1 LAGRRALAQK
11 GAMSES
17 TLPRAA
23 RLLGLAGLIPTLA
36 MLAALLALPDWRD
49 GVAKA
54 GLAYGAVI
62 ASFVG
67 GAWWGLAARA
77 ETVAPRLLALSVLP
91 SLMAWPALLVPP
103 ATGLL
108 VLAVIFAS
116 LLPTDRRL
124 VAEGVAP
131 SWWLALRRPL
141 SWGMAVL
148 HLAGA
153 AILVVTAPG
162 DTLLP

>member
-1 LAGRRALAQK
+1 
-11 GAMSES
+11 MSES
-17 TLPRAA
+17 ILPRAA
-23 RLLGLAGLIPTLA
+23 RLLGLAGLIPTVA
-36 MLAALLALPDWRD
+36 MLAGLLLLPDWREPI
-49 GVAKA
+49 AKA
-54 GLAYGAVI
+54 ALAYGAVI

-77 ETVAPRLLALSVLP
+77 ETVAPRLLVLSVLP

-108 VLAVIFAS
+108 LLGVVFAA

-124 VAEGVAP
+124 VEGGIAP
-131 SWWLALRRPL
+131 GWWMALRRPL

-153 AILVVTAPG
+153 AILAATGPG
-162 DTLLP
+162 QAWTP

>member
-1 LAGRRALAQK
+1 
-11 GAMSES
+11 MSES

-23 RLLGLAGLIPTLA
+23 RQLGLAGLIPTVGMIA
-36 MLAALLALPDWRD
+36 GLLLLPDWREPI
-49 GVAKA
+49 AQA

-77 ETVAPRLLALSVLP
+77 ETVAPRLLVLSVLP
-91 SLMAWPALLVPP
+91 SLMAWPALLAPP

-108 VLAVIFAS
+108 MLAVVFAA

-124 VAEGVAP
+124 VAEGIAP
-131 SWWLALRRPL
+131 GWWMDLRRPL

-153 AILVVTAPG
+153 GILAFTGTGAA
-162 DTLLP
+162 LLP

>member
-1 LAGRRALAQK
+1 
-11 GAMSES
+11 MSES

-23 RLLGLAGLIPTLA
+23 RLLGLSGLIPTLA
-36 MLAALLALPDWRD
+36 MLAVMVALPEWR
-49 GVAKA
+49 GAA
-54 GLAYGAVI
+54 AAAALGYGAII

-77 ETVAPRLLALSVLP
+77 EVVAPRLLVLSVLP
-91 SLMAWPALLVPP
+91 SLSAWPAVLMPP

-108 VLAVIFAS
+108 LLAVIFAA

-124 VAEGVAP
+124 VADGVAP
-131 SWWLALRRPL
+131 GWWMALRRPL
-141 SWGMAVL
+141 SWGMAAL

-153 AILVVTAPG
+153 GILIFTGSGGA
-162 DTLLP
+162 LLP

>member
-1 LAGRRALAQK
+1 
-11 GAMSES
+11 MTDSP
-17 TLPRAA
+17 LPRAA

-36 MLAALLALPDWRD
+36 MVAVLALWPEMGAWA
-49 GVAKA
+49 AKA
-54 GLAYGAVI
+54 GAAYGAVI

-67 GAWWGLAARA
+67 GTWWGLAARA
-77 ETVAPRLLALSVLP
+77 EAVQQRLLVLSVVP
-91 SLMAWPALLVPP
+91 SLTAWPAVLVPP

-108 VLAVIFAS
+108 LLALVFAT

-124 VAEGVAP
+124 VADGTAP
-131 SWWLALRRPL
+131 GWWLALRRPL

-153 AILVVTAPG
+153 AILVFRAEHAS
-162 DTLLP
+162 LLP

>member
-1 LAGRRALAQK
+1 
-11 GAMSES
+11 MSDS

-36 MLAALLALPDWRD
+36 MVAALLLLPDWRD

-67 GAWWGLAARA
+67 GAWWGLAART

-91 SLMAWPALLVPP
+91 SLTAWPALLVPP

-108 VLAVIFAS
+108 VLALVFAA

-124 VAEGVAP
+124 VADGVAP
-131 SWWLALRRPL
+131 GWWMALRVPL
-141 SWGMAVL
+141 SLGMAAL
-148 HLAGA
+148 HLAA
-153 AILVVTAPG
+153 AVLVAIDAPDSG
-162 DTLLP
+162 LLP

>member
-1 LAGRRALAQK
+1 
-11 GAMSES
+11 MSDS

-36 MLAALLALPDWRD
+36 MVAALLLLPDWRD

-67 GAWWGLAARA
+67 GAWWGLAART
-77 ETVAPRLLALSVLP
+77 ETVSPRLLALSVLP
-91 SLMAWPALLVPP
+91 SLTAWPALLVPP

-108 VLAVIFAS
+108 VLALVFAA

-124 VAEGVAP
+124 VADGVAP
-131 SWWLALRRPL
+131 GWWMALRVPL
-141 SWGMAVL
+141 SLGMAAL
-148 HLAGA
+148 HLAA
-153 AILVVTAPG
+153 AVLVAIDAPDSG
-162 DTLLP
+162 LLP

>member
-1 LAGRRALAQK
+1 
-11 GAMSES
+11 MSES

-23 RLLGLAGLIPTLA
+23 RLLGLAGLIPTVA
-36 MLAALLALPDWRD
+36 MITGLLLLPDWREQI
-49 GVAKA
+49 AKA

-77 ETVAPRLLALSVLP
+77 EVVAPRLLVLSVLP
-91 SLMAWPALLVPP
+91 SLMAWPALLAPP

-108 VLAVIFAS
+108 LLAVVFAS

-124 VAEGVAP
+124 VAEGIAP
-131 SWWLALRRPL
+131 AWWMDLRRPL

-148 HLAGA
+148 HLASAGILAFNGPGGA
-153 AILVVTAPG
+153 
-162 DTLLP
+162 LLP

>member
-1 LAGRRALAQK
+1 
-11 GAMSES
+11 MSES

-23 RLLGLAGLIPTLA
+23 RLLGFAGLIPTLA
-36 MLAALLALPDWRD
+36 MVAVMAVAADWRGLAATAAL
-49 GVAKA
+49 G
-54 GLAYGAVI
+54 YGAVI

-77 ETVAPRLLALSVLP
+77 ETVQPRLLVLSVVP
-91 SLMAWPALLVPP
+91 SLTAWPAALMPPVP
-103 ATGLL
+103 GLL
-108 VLAVIFAS
+108 LLALVFAA

-124 VAEGVAP
+124 VTDGVAP
-131 SWWLALRRPL
+131 GWWMALRRPL

-153 AILVVTAPG
+153 AVLAFT
-162 DTLLP
+162 TEHTSLLP

>member
-1 LAGRRALAQK
+1 
-11 GAMSES
+11 MTDSS
-17 TLPRAA
+17 LPRAA

-36 MLAALLALPDWRD
+36 MVAAIALLPGWRD
-49 GVAKA
+49 WAA
-54 GLAYGAVI
+54 TAALAYGAVI

-77 ETVAPRLLALSVLP
+77 ETVDPRLLALSVVP
-91 SLMAWPALLVPP
+91 SLTAWPALLAPP

-108 VLAVIFAS
+108 VLAVVFAA

-124 VAEGVAP
+124 VADGVAP
-131 SWWLALRRPL
+131 GWWMSLRRRL

-153 AILVVTAPG
+153 ALLVTTAPAG
-162 DTLLP
+162 ALLP

>member
-1 LAGRRALAQK
+1 
-11 GAMSES
+11 MSDS

-36 MLAALLALPDWRD
+36 MVAALLLLPDWRD

-67 GAWWGLAARA
+67 GAWWGLAART
-77 ETVAPRLLALSVLP
+77 ETVSPRLLALSVLP
-91 SLMAWPALLVPP
+91 SLTAWPALLVPP

-108 VLAVIFAS
+108 VLALVFAA

-124 VAEGVAP
+124 VADGVAP
-131 SWWLALRRPL
+131 GWWMALRVPL
-141 SWGMAVL
+141 SLGMAAL
-148 HLAGA
+148 HLAA
-153 AILVVTAPG
+153 AVLVAIDAPASG
-162 DTLLP
+162 LLP

>member
-1 LAGRRALAQK
+1 
-11 GAMSES
+11 MSES

-23 RLLGLAGLIPTLA
+23 RHLGLAGLIPTVA
-36 MLAALLALPDWRD
+36 MIAGLLLLPDWRD
-49 GVAKA
+49 IIAKA

-67 GAWWGLAARA
+67 GAWWGLVARA
-77 ETVAPRLLALSVLP
+77 ETVAPRLLVLSVLP

-108 VLAVIFAS
+108 VLGVVFAA

-124 VAEGVAP
+124 VAEGIAP
-131 SWWLALRRPL
+131 GWWMDLRRPL
-141 SWGMAVL
+141 SWGMAAL
-148 HLAGA
+148 HLAGGVFLSLA
-153 AILVVTAPG
+153 ASGYA
-162 DTLLP
+162 LLP

>member
-1 LAGRRALAQK
+1 
-11 GAMSES
+11 MSEL
-17 TLPRAA
+17 TLPRTA

-36 MLAALLALPDWRD
+36 MVAVLLLLPDWSNR
-49 GVAKA
+49 AASA

-67 GAWWGLAARA
+67 GTWWGLAARA
-77 ETVAPRLLALSVLP
+77 DRVDPRLLAWSVVP
-91 SLMAWPALLVPP
+91 SLTAWPALLVPP

-108 VLAVIFAS
+108 LLAVVFAT

-124 VAEGVAP
+124 VADGVAP
-131 SWWLALRRPL
+131 GWWMSLRRPL
-141 SWGMAVL
+141 SWGMAAL

-153 AILVVTAPG
+153 AMVAATAPQAS
-162 DTLLP
+162 LLPRWITSRGWWS